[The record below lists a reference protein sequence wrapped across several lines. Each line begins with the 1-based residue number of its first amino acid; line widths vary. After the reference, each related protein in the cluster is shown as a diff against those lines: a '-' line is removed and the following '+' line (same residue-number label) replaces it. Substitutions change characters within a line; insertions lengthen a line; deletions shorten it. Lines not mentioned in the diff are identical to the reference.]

1 MIGKKGSGAL
11 PGLMLDLGLLK
22 LIREC
27 FFLFLA
33 PARGSNTVLPYPYLF
48 PNPAGQS

>member
-1 MIGKKGSGAL
+1 MESGAL
-11 PGLMLDLGLLK
+11 PGLMLDLELMIK
-22 LIREC
+22 FKEY

-33 PARGSNTVLPYPYLF
+33 PMGSSNPAGLYSNPF